1 MIMAKRVT
9 PAMEKWQKKNAKR
22 TKQSSTGADA
32 WRRLLKNK
40 LAVAGMIIIII
51 FVLAAILASI
61 ISPYDPNYQDL
72 TAMYQGPSAKH
83 WFGTDNL
90 GRDILSRIIWGARVS
105 IPVGLLCVAASLIVG
120 GLIGVLSA
128 YWGGTRD
135 NILMRIMDVFQS
147 IPGVVLAI
155 AIIAA
160 FGNGVTNLVIAIA
173 VSMMPACARVCR
185 AAILTVRGNEYILS
199 AQAIGASPLRQI
211 FKYMLPNALGPIIV
225 AATFMVAT
233 DILIVSALSYIGM
246 GIVSPT
252 VEWGAMLSAAK
263 DYMRQYPYMIIF
275 PGVSI
280 MLTVFAINVLGD
292 GLRDALDPRLK

>member
-1 MIMAKRVT
+1 MAKRIT
-9 PAMEKWQKKNAKR
+9 PAMERWQRVNKKKKKEN
-22 TKQSSTGADA
+22 TSGTDA
-32 WRRLLKNK
+32 WHRLLKNK
-40 LAVAGMIIIII
+40 LAVVGMVIILI
-51 FVLAAILASI
+51 FILFAVFADILA
-61 ISPYDPNYQDL
+61 PYDPNYQDL
-72 TAMYQGPSAKH
+72 TAMYQSPSLQH

-105 IPVGLLCVAASLIVG
+105 IPVGLLCVAVSLTIG
-120 GLIGVLSA
+120 GLIGVLAA
-128 YWGGTRD
+128 YWGGTKD
-135 NILMRIMDVFQS
+135 NVLMRIMDIFQS

-160 FGNGVTNLVIAIA
+160 FGNGVVNLVIAIA
-173 VSMMPACARVCR
+173 VSMMPASARVCR
-185 AAILTVRGNEYILS
+185 AAILTVRRNEYVLS

-225 AATFMVAT
+225 SATFMVAT

-280 MLTVFAINVLGD
+280 MLTVFGINVFGD

>member
-1 MIMAKRVT
+1 MAKRVT
-9 PAMEKWQKKNAKR
+9 PAMEKWQRVNAKR
-22 TKQSSTGADA
+22 KKEATSGKDA

-40 LAVAGMIIIII
+40 LAVVGMIIILI
-51 FVLAAILASI
+51 FILFAIFADILA
-61 ISPYDPNYQDL
+61 PYDPNYQDL
-72 TAMYQGPSAKH
+72 TAMYQSPSSQH

-105 IPVGLLCVAASLIVG
+105 IPVGLLCVAVSLTIG
-120 GLIGVLSA
+120 GLIGVLAA
-128 YWGGTRD
+128 YWGGTKD
-135 NILMRIMDVFQS
+135 NVLMRIMDIFQS

-160 FGNGVTNLVIAIA
+160 FGNGVVNLVIAIA
-173 VSMMPACARVCR
+173 VSMMPASARVCR
-185 AAILTVRGNEYILS
+185 AAILTVRGNEYVLS

-225 AATFMVAT
+225 SATFMVAT

-280 MLTVFAINVLGD
+280 MLTVFGINVFGD